1 MSKFHDASS
10 KRKEG
15 LTMIQCS
22 LEYRDLLKT
31 LAEKAEMTQLNY
43 LHWLINSAAES
54 NDVET
59 PDSTPAEREVDQK
72 IRSGDF
78 SESRRG
84 RPKEPR
90 VEVSPTGK
98 WLEPTWNDWKTWQ
111 QMRQDGSWEAYIVAY
126 LAAHGR
132 EFDGDDFWRSNQ
144 TFLMKNAGRLR
155 G

>member
-1 MSKFHDASS
+1 MDQRKHGIVQIQMYKETAEAFKALAASVD
-10 KRKEG
+10 
-15 LTMIQCS
+15 LTLPRYFAQLLEQCS
-22 LEYRDLLKT
+22 GQRLET
-31 LAEKAEMTQLNY
+31 E
-43 LHWLINSAAES
+43 
-54 NDVET
+54 
-59 PDSTPAEREVDQK
+59 AEREVDQK
-72 IRSGDF
+72 IRTGDF